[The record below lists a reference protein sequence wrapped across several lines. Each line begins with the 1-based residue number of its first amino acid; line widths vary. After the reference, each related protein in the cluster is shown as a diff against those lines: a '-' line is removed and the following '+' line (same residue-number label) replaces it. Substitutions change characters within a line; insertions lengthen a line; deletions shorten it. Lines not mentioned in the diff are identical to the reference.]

1 MDVECG
7 QKSID
12 RHDSSGTQDH
22 FVRGK
27 SATDIEKEGMWTMNI
42 FFYFVAKN

>member
-27 SATDIEKEGMWTMNI
+27 SATDIEKQGK
-42 FFYFVAKN
+42 FFYNVDDE